1 MLCKYCTD
9 FDLDALDSIDGYHHH
24 NSVRSLQES
33 ASNGCKSCIL
43 IRTAHRE
50 HEGGSLDDSWC
61 GSGEDSEI
69 TMHMADFGMIEVSQ
83 TERRKSNS
91 RPFLVCVV
99 HSCTQAGGY
108 DIQSTEVRMLKSS
121 RRPYG
126 PKDINAPCQPST
138 SIR

>member
-33 ASNGCKSCIL
+33 ASNGCKSCML
-43 IRTAHRE
+43 IRAAHRE

-69 TMHMADFGMIEVSQ
+69 TMHMTDFGMIEVSQ
-83 TERRKSNS
+83 IERRKSIVDLS
-91 RPFLVCVV
+91 WFVLFI
-99 HSCTQAGGY
+99 SA
-108 DIQSTEVRMLKSS
+108 LKRVGMIS
-121 RRPYG
+121 
-126 PKDINAPCQPST
+126 KVLK
-138 SIR
+138 